1 MCGLTLRIWSSPE
14 FTVTPGQVVS
24 FGNESALLLLS
35 QLEALVTLGRA
46 VYVGSA
52 LKNAGFPPAKLNDV
66 VARLAPAAR
75 EGHGLGV
82 WVNTGKFSGTFHQDG
97 NEQARI
103 QLQIRGRRKCE
114 PCRARDV
121 GSLVIHAVV

>member
-1 MCGLTLRIWSSPE
+1 MWAHASNGSRSP
-14 FTVTPGQVVS
+14 PGQVVS

-35 QLEALVTLGRA
+35 QALVTLGRP